1 MVFGKRILIG
11 AALSAVIFGMAAHA
25 QSQTPASSPIST
37 ADRQQYRDK
46 LLQILPPDPSFDTW
60 LKKTN
65 ALPPDF
71 NSLPRHNSL
80 PDPLAF
86 LHSAVDALTKDDAV
100 DPERIYMRRRFR
112 MTIRTCWAWSHRVPV
127 WWCSR
132 SLTAMQRPRMWRL
145 PLPRRSVST
154 LSTEPR
160 ASWQSTNHGTTTA
173 CPTRRRMT
181 P

>member
-1 MVFGKRILIG
+1 MVLGNRALIG
-11 AALSAVIFGMAAHA
+11 AALLATVFSIGARA
-25 QSQTPASSPIST
+25 QSQAPMST
-37 ADRQQYRDK
+37 QDRQQYRDK
-46 LLQILPPDPSFDTW
+46 LLQILPPDPSFDAW

-112 MTIRTCWAWSHRVPV
+112 MTIRTCWAWSHRVPC

-132 SLTAMQRPRMWRL
+132 SLTAMQRLRMWRP

-154 LSTEPR
+154 LSTGRGQFGNQRTMGLQPP
-160 ASWQSTNHGTTTA
+160 AQQDAG
-173 CPTRRRMT
+173 
-181 P
+181 